1 MLYIKRFQ
9 DATHVEVCGPDDQ
22 RQSLHFHCCMGP
34 ATTQE
39 QVLERCGA
47 TQLMDAVLF
56 GYHAT
61 IMSYGQT
68 SAGKTYTMFGPE
80 DALASAGYAG
90 GEHDGITI
98 RCVRHLFAKA
108 ASNTHHQIV
117 VNASCLEVYKEGI
130 YDLLNI
136 TDKQLPL
143 KWDPEGGFSVQGLT
157 TVPCTTFDKFMQ
169 LAHLGMRHRRTG
181 AHALNHESSRSHAI
195 LTVTVEIHALHDN
208 SSSPPVRHGKVSF
221 VDLAGSERVKETGAA
236 GGTLKEA
243 NSINKSLFTLG
254 KVISALSEPVCHQPC
269 CWT

>member
-1 MLYIKRFQ
+1 
-9 DATHVEVCGPDDQ
+9 
-22 RQSLHFHCCMGP
+22 
-34 ATTQE
+34 
-39 QVLERCGA
+39 
-47 TQLMDAVLF
+47 MDAVLF

-61 IMSYGQT
+61 IMTYGQT

-80 DALASAGYAG
+80 DALAAAGYAG

-98 RCVRHLFAKA
+98 RCVRHLFSQSSAGNN
-108 ASNTHHQIV
+108 SHIV

-136 TDKQLPL
+136 TNKQLPL

-157 TVPCTTFDKFMQ
+157 SVPCPTFDKFMQ
-169 LAHLGMRHRRTG
+169 VAHMGMKHRRTG

-195 LTVTVEIHALHDN
+195 LTVTVAIHAVRTDVA
-208 SSSPPVRHGKVSF
+208 SAPVRHGKVSF

-254 KVISALSEPVCHQPC
+254 KVISALSESVC
-269 CWT
+269 